1 MKKMIKFLMV
11 LLGAI
16 SVGGCNKSL
25 ELQNQSAYTFDT
37 YFVNDDALNQAVIGT
52 YSPLLHVGM
61 WAREYYMIFDML
73 GWDVKPDAPLQGDL
87 LSISQMN
94 YGADEYYIGQQ
105 FQTLY
110 RMIYRANMVIDRAT
124 AWEPANDLERQ
135 HQAQYVGEAKFLRA
149 YAYFNLVNNWGRVP
163 LHTSYKETTDN
174 KFPARATVEEVWAL
188 IEQDLK
194 DAEAGLPV
202 EYAPEWLGRV
212 TRGAA
217 VALLGKSYLYEK
229 KWADAQAEL
238 SKLTAAPYTYKLADN
253 YNDLFS
259 EENQSNPETI
269 FQVMNRKW
277 DESLREDYF
286 ESAQERGA
294 FGLGT
299 HTARA
304 QEYGFNDWANF
315 FVPTTLVQTFTYPNP
330 STGVPGYVDPRGK
343 YTFYGDAAS
352 GGQTEYCQECST
364 GAIPYPF
371 DTRGYRWLKY
381 EYYNKQ
387 PQMNGTRSGI
397 NGQVI
402 RYADVLLMLAEAYI
416 QQGNTGAEPLNL
428 INQVRNR
435 PSVMAVPYT
444 SLGDQETAFS
454 ILKRERRLELSGE
467 QVRWFDLKRWGI
479 AMETLNAER
488 TAEGETHLMTDKYL
502 FFPIPQYEKDTNPN
516 VASDISN
523 DWN

>member
-1 MKKMIKFLMV
+1 
-11 LLGAI
+11 
-16 SVGGCNKSL
+16 
-25 ELQNQSAYTFDT
+25 
-37 YFVNDDALNQAVIGT
+37 
-52 YSPLLHVGM
+52 
-61 WAREYYMIFDML
+61 
-73 GWDVKPDAPLQGDL
+73 
-87 LSISQMN
+87 
-94 YGADEYYIGQQ
+94 
-105 FQTLY
+105 
-110 RMIYRANMVIDRAT
+110 MVIDRAT

-135 HQAQYVGEAKFLRA
+135 HQAQYIGEAKFLRA